1 MKSIRRL
8 ILPEMPKI
16 LGAAIV
22 GGISSSM
29 AVGLLACSAWLIS
42 MASLQPPIMVLEV
55 AIVSV
60 RFFGIGRGV
69 IRYAARIIE
78 HKSALRALTT
88 IRVALYRTIESQLPT
103 YFALVRRGDLLRR
116 LVSDS
121 EVMQDL
127 WLRIANP
134 WIGALVSGLAGLGI
148 ISYLLPALS
157 LVLSIIFVCAMFLV
171 PFLSYFLSTNDAQR
185 EQEQKIFDAI
195 VQACDSV
202 QESLI
207 FGYQDRVRGEI
218 SQAQG
223 QLNKF
228 DNKSGMASGFALFAQ
243 HIFTGA
249 SILISASFSVAAF
262 RDHSLAGVNVAVL
275 VLLPLAI
282 FDGLT
287 GLPAAFARLS
297 TVLNSTNSVDALLAS
312 EKEISLEE
320 AEPKLT
326 VASIRFEGVQPSLP
340 GIEIAPFSGFVSAG
354 APLLVTGKSGAG
366 KSSLLNA
373 FIGFLEYQGSIT
385 IDGVEAREL
394 TSLAR
399 IELSTILLQ
408 QDHLF
413 STSIRENL
421 KIGNPEASDEQL
433 LEVLEIVELREL
445 ITKVGLDTHIG
456 AYGHNFSGGEKQRLK
471 LARTLLRDRPI
482 VFLDEPFEFLA
493 IDQVERISQRVAERY
508 RDKLLII
515 ISHLPLSLI

>member
-1 MKSIRRL
+1 MKAIRNL
-8 ILPEMPKI
+8 IYPEAPKI
-16 LGAAIV
+16 LAAAIV

-55 AIVSV
+55 AIVAV

-69 IRYAARIIE
+69 IRYAARVIE
-78 HKSALRALTT
+78 HKSALRALTA
-88 IRVALYRTIESQLPT
+88 IRVALYRTIQNQLPA
-103 YFALVRRGDLLRR
+103 YFSLLRRGDLLRR

-134 WIGALVSGLAGLGI
+134 WVGALVSGVSGLGI
-148 ISYLLPALS
+148 IAYLLPSLS
-157 LVLSIIFVCAMFLV
+157 LVLSILFVVAMFVV
-171 PFLSYFLSTNDAQR
+171 PFISFFFSTNEEQR
-185 EQEQKIFDAI
+185 EHEQKIFDAI

-207 FGYQDRVRGEI
+207 FGYQDRIRGDI
-218 SQAQG
+218 SAAQN

-228 DNKSGMASGFALFAQ
+228 DARSGLASGIALFAQ
-243 HIFTGA
+243 HVFIGA
-249 SILISASFSVAAF
+249 AIVISAGFSVTAF
-262 RDHSLAGVNVAVL
+262 HNHSLAGVNVAVL

-287 GLPAAFARLS
+287 GLPAAFARLA
-297 TVLNSTNSVDALLAS
+297 TVLNSTKSVDALLDSANQGTEDLS
-312 EKEISLEE
+312 QNFSSIS
-320 AEPKLT
+320 
-326 VASIRFEGVQPSLP
+326 SIGFIEVQPILP
-340 GIEIAPFSGFVSAG
+340 GIEIEPFSGNVTVG
-354 APLLVTGKSGAG
+354 KPLVVTGKSGAG

-373 FIGFLEYQGSIT
+373 FIGFLEYEGSLT
-385 IDGVEAREL
+385 INGIEARDL
-394 TSLAR
+394 SSPDR
-399 IELSTILLQ
+399 IELATILLQ

-421 KIGNPEASDEQL
+421 KIGNPEATDEQL
-433 LEVLEIVELREL
+433 LEVLEIVELRDL
-445 ITKVGLDTHIG
+445 VSTVGLDTHIG

-471 LARTLLRDRPI
+471 LARTLLRDRPV
-482 VFLDEPFEFLA
+482 VFLDEPFEYLA
-493 IDQVERISQRVAERY
+493 LDQVDRISKRVNDRY

-515 ISHLPLSLI
+515 ISHLPLSLS

>member
-1 MKSIRRL
+1 MKAIRTL
-8 ILPEMPKI
+8 IYPEAPKI
-16 LGAAIV
+16 LAAAII

-55 AIVSV
+55 AIVAV

-69 IRYAARIIE
+69 VRYAARVIE
-78 HKSALRALTT
+78 HNSALRALTS
-88 IRVALYRTIESQLPT
+88 IRVALYRIIENQLPA
-103 YFALVRRGDLLRR
+103 YFSLLRRGDLLRR

-134 WIGALVSGLAGLGI
+134 WVGALVSGVAGLGI
-148 ISYLLPALS
+148 IAYLLPSLS
-157 LVLSIIFVCAMFLV
+157 LVLSILFVVAMFV
-171 PFLSYFLSTNDAQR
+171 IPFISFFFSTNEEQR
-185 EQEQKIFDAI
+185 EQEQRIFDAI
-195 VQACDSV
+195 VQACDSL

-207 FGYQDRVRGEI
+207 FGYQNRIRGDI
-218 SQAQG
+218 SAAQN

-228 DNKSGMASGFALFAQ
+228 DARSGLASGIALFAQ
-243 HIFTGA
+243 HVFIGA
-249 SILISASFSVAAF
+249 AIVISAGFSVTAF
-262 RDHSLAGVNVAVL
+262 HNHSLSGVNVAVL

-297 TVLNSTNSVDALLAS
+297 TVLNSTKSVDALLAN
-312 EKEISLEE
+312 ENVANPE
-320 AEPKLT
+320 ALEPKLSI
-326 VASIRFEGVQPSLP
+326 ASIRFVEVQPSLP
-340 GIEIAPFSGFVSAG
+340 GIEIAPFSGLVTAG
-354 APLLVTGKSGAG
+354 EPLLVTGKSGAG

-373 FIGFLEYQGSIT
+373 FIGFLDYQGSMT

-394 TSLAR
+394 ASSDR
-399 IELSTILLQ
+399 IELATILLQ

-413 STSIRENL
+413 ATSIRENL

-433 LEVLEIVELREL
+433 FEVLEAVELGEL
-445 ITKVGLDTHIG
+445 IAKVGLDTHIG

-471 LARTLLRDRPI
+471 LARTLLRDKPV
-482 VFLDEPFEFLA
+482 VFLDEPFEYLA
-493 IDQVERISQRVAERY
+493 LDQVDRISKRVNDRC